1 MFSKDLFFSGTI
13 KVGSVWLSVNQRE
26 TLAANEKFNQSKKKK
41 WQFQSLSERG
51 YSGVKKRKCL
61 LSATTRTPF
70 PAIILKK
77 KNESVPG
84 S

>member
-26 TLAANEKFNQSKKKK
+26 TLAANEKFNQSKKKMAISVFVRARLQ
-41 WQFQSLSERG
+41 WG
-51 YSGVKKRKCL
+51 KKEKML
-61 LSATTRTPF
+61 
-70 PAIILKK
+70 IISNYTDSIPCNHFEK